1 MLFSLS
7 LSVIWWLL
15 INISYGIINLLHK
28 GNFNI
33 YIYIYI
39 VHYCPWI
46 FLFLYLKKNYSW
58 ISCKLNDLPWYERVN
73 VLLNR
78 LLRGKVITDPDICPF
93 FADNWEDRGRVDKA
107 KDFRRRWGIEQET
120 RTGDYSRNPSNRDGQ
135 LKHRQLESVRGRG
148 DSRG

>member
-33 YIYIYI
+33 YIYI

-46 FLFLYLKKNYSW
+46 FCFYIFKKKLFLNIMQVELSTLVWKSE
-58 ISCKLNDLPWYERVN
+58 WYF
-73 VLLNR
+73 R

-93 FADNWEDRGRVDKA
+93 FADNWENRGRVDKA
-107 KDFRRRWGIEQET
+107 KDFRWRWGIEQET

>member
-39 VHYCPWI
+39 LFIIVHGFFCFYI
-46 FLFLYLKKNYSW
+46 LKKINLKYHASW
-58 ISCKLNDLPWYERVN
+58 MIYPG

-93 FADNWEDRGRVDKA
+93 FADNWENRGRVDKA
-107 KDFRRRWGIEQET
+107 KDFRWRWGIEQET